1 MVAAMNHRASKFTRV
16 LATYT
21 STVGECAA
29 CNQSEDKDAQH
40 EEQEMVHVA
49 LSSRWQTTQKAGQ
62 SNSKVSRARVDGML
76 DANTALKL
84 EPSYHRRSRYDWES
98 QVMVWQ

>member
-1 MVAAMNHRASKFTRV
+1 MVAAMNHRASKFTKV

-49 LSSRWQTTQKAGQ
+49 LSSRWQTTQSGAIELEGVTCKGGWHAG
-62 SNSKVSRARVDGML
+62 REHCFE
-76 DANTALKL
+76 T
-84 EPSYHRRSRYDWES
+84 
-98 QVMVWQ
+98 